1 MDLSLFT
8 FNPSLKDKR
17 MEGDFIKINE
27 WMLPLSWLYGLG
39 VRLRNQLFEIGLLKS
54 RSFDIP
60 VISVGNITVGGSGK
74 TPHVEYL
81 IRLLKDRA
89 KVAVLSRGYKRKSRG
104 YVLAGEKTTM
114 SDIGDEPFQMK
125 TKFPDIYVAVDKNRC
140 HGIDT
145 LTGSKET
152 KDTDV
157 ILLDDAF
164 QHRYVKPGINIL
176 LVDYHRL
183 IIYDKLLPAGRLREP
198 QNGKSR
204 ADIVIITKCPKD
216 LKPMEYRVIIKA
228 MNLYPYQQL
237 YFTTLEYDNLRPMF
251 CGEERPLKSISK
263 KENILLLTGIASPKQ
278 MIYDLK
284 GCSPNITPM
293 TFPDHH
299 QFTKKDI
306 ERINDAFAAMQSP
319 KIIITTEKDNARL
332 FGMEG
337 LSDEVRHNIYIL
349 PVKIKFMPG
358 QEKEFNNKIIGY
370 VQKNSK
376 NSILAKAK
384 DDNKPQN
391 GDNTRHGTGTISFRN
406 N

>member
-1 MDLSLFT
+1 
-8 FNPSLKDKR
+8 

-39 VRLRNQLFEIGLLKS
+39 VRLRNHLFELGILKS

-81 IRLLKDRA
+81 IRLLKDKT
-89 KVAVLSRGYKRKSRG
+89 KVAVLSRGYKRKSKG
-104 YVLAGEKTTM
+104 YVLAGKETEM
-114 SDIGDEPFQMK
+114 RVIGDEPYQMK
-125 TKFPDIYVAVDKNRC
+125 SKFPDVYVAVDKNRC

-145 LTGSKET
+145 LTCDEAT

-198 QNGKSR
+198 QSGKAR

-228 MNLYPYQQL
+228 MDLFPYQKL
-237 YFTTLEYDNLRPMF
+237 FFTTLEYDCLTPVY
-251 CGEERPLKSISK
+251 GGKKRPLDSIGRN
-263 KENILLLTGIASPKQ
+263 ENILLLTGIASPKQ
-278 MIYDLK
+278 MTYDLK
-284 GCSPNITPM
+284 EYTPNITPM
-293 TFPDHH
+293 AFTDHH

-306 ERINDAFAAMQSP
+306 ERINRTFEKMPSP
-319 KIIITTEKDNARL
+319 KMVITTEKDNARL
-332 FGMEG
+332 SGMKG
-337 LSDEVRHNIYIL
+337 LSDNVRRNIYTL
-349 PVKIKFMPG
+349 PVRVKFMLG
-358 QEKEFNNKIIGY
+358 QEEEFNNKIIGY

-376 NSILAKAK
+376 NSILAKTK
-384 DDNKPQN
+384 DENKSKNSNNIRNRP
-391 GDNTRHGTGTISFRN
+391 RTISFRN